1 MKQMQ
6 EDEIIKFLKENIEP
20 IEHNAYGIGYRA
32 SAYLLDGTFLPC
44 VVFYGT
50 NKKVELAIKRF
61 KEEQKKPKFG
71 YYDTVKSFVTRGNRI
86 NSYDISNVEK
96 SKYAFPLSILKQI
109 HGETRM
115 VWTGFVAKMKDGKC
129 FSFGTVFDTEFFD
142 MPESYSVE
150 DIEEII
156 NHSYTLQTGEIKSCH
171 DISVFTNDNKD
182 FVYRER
188 PYFECYLD
196 NL

>member
-1 MKQMQ
+1 M
-6 EDEIIKFLKENIEP
+6 
-20 IEHNAYGIGYRA
+20 G
-32 SAYLLDGTFLPC
+32 
-44 VVFYGT
+44 
-50 NKKVELAIKRF
+50 
-61 KEEQKKPKFG
+61 
-71 YYDTVKSFVTRGNRI
+71 
-86 NSYDISNVEK
+86 
-96 SKYAFPLSILKQI
+96 
-109 HGETRM
+109 
-115 VWTGFVAKMKDGKC
+115 WTGFVAKMKDGKC

>member
-115 VWTGFVAKMKDGKC
+115 GWTGFVAKMKDGKC